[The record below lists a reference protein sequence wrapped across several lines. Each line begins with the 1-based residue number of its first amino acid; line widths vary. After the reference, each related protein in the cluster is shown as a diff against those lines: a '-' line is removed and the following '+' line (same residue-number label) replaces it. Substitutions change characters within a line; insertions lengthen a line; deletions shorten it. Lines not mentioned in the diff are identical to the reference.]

1 MNLKEIIAQKI
12 YNAPLSAI
20 PIKNKCVI
28 NALNPHSYIIAK
40 KDELFEEALL
50 SSDVLLPDGIGI
62 VLAAKF
68 LKIKAIKKIA
78 GADMHRYLL
87 VQAHEKGLSVFYLGT
102 TKATL
107 KTIENNLQTEYP
119 NIHVGTYCPSFNP
132 EFSKKETN
140 EILGAINKFDPD
152 ILFVGMT
159 APKQELWVHTNKDQI
174 NVRVIASIGAVF
186 DFYAGS
192 IKRPGPFWIK
202 LGLEWFIR
210 LLGEPKRLWK
220 RNFISTPLFL
230 WEVLKEKWTR

>member
-1 MNLKEIIAQKI
+1 MNLKDVITQKI
-12 YNAPLSAI
+12 FDAPLSEI
-20 PIKNKCVI
+20 QTENRCII
-28 NALNPHSYIIAK
+28 NSFNPHSYILAK
-40 KDELFEEALL
+40 NNKLFEEALL
-50 SSDVLLPDGIGI
+50 SSDILLPDGIGI

-68 LKIKAIKKIA
+68 LKITALKKIA
-78 GADMHRYLL
+78 GADIHQYLL
-87 VQAHEKGLSVFYLGT
+87 ARANEKGQAIFYMG
-102 TKATL
+102 ATENTL
-107 KTIENNLQTEYP
+107 QRIEKKLQEEYP
-119 NIHVGTYCPSFNP
+119 LIRVGTYCPSFDP

-140 EILGAINKFDPD
+140 EILGAINTFHPD

-159 APKQELWVHTNKDQI
+159 APKQELWVHANKDQI

-192 IKRPGPFWIK
+192 IKRPGPIWIK

-230 WEVLKEKWTR
+230 WDVLKEKWAN